1 MPRMVINP
9 ETIMSQ
15 KPREDEVSRRMLS
28 REPNSREGI
37 INNSESCPLFFEL
50 IIKRVTGDHEKNDF
64 WVVQA

>member
-1 MPRMVINP
+1 MVPRKTARWEKKVPRMVINP

-37 INNSESCPLFFEL
+37 KYTVKVAHCSLS
-50 IIKRVTGDHEKNDF
+50 
-64 WVVQA
+64 

>member
-1 MPRMVINP
+1 MVPRKTARWEKKVPRMVINP

-37 INNSESCPLFFEL
+37 IN
-50 IIKRVTGDHEKNDF
+50 T
-64 WVVQA
+64 Q

>member
-1 MPRMVINP
+1 MKIEKWEKKVPRMVINP

-37 INNSESCPLFFEL
+37 IN
-50 IIKRVTGDHEKNDF
+50 T
-64 WVVQA
+64 Q